1 MESKKVLI
9 DKIKL
14 KIQEVLKT
22 EEPSESLEM
31 ELYNLL
37 LQLRKNKND
46 INSLR
51 ESADYFPK
59 GNNLTIPI

>member
-1 MESKKVLI
+1 MESKKELI

-51 ESADYFPK
+51 ESADYFQS

>member
-1 MESKKVLI
+1 MESKKELI

-22 EEPSESLEM
+22 VEPSESLEM

-37 LQLRKNKND
+37 IQLRKIKNEL
-46 INSLR
+46 NSLR
-51 ESADYFPK
+51 ESADYFQT

>member
-46 INSLR
+46 INSLH
-51 ESADYFPK
+51 ESADYFQS
-59 GNNLTIPI
+59 GNNPTIPI

>member
-51 ESADYFPK
+51 ESADYFQS
-59 GNNLTIPI
+59 GNNLTFPI